1 MSQEDR
7 PAEAPGPAEV
17 PVSAETGTSGAAM
30 ALDPLDMRNYGLEK
44 LQEIKPGRWMARA
57 KLVGFPLGILSFLFF
72 HFRWCGPIGFF
83 EAATGVANIG
93 HLYTVTGLF
102 VFSLILWMTE
112 AIPSYL
118 TSFIVIVS
126 TILFGVLKMR
136 PTFAY
141 LGEPVMVLNIASFI
155 LASALVAS
163 GLAKRIALLLVTKWG
178 NHITGIFWAFIAL
191 NLLLGAFISATS
203 AKTAVLLPLFMVIAA
218 MYGAV
223 SGVSRNN
230 VGRNL
235 VLQNLL
241 ANNVSASAF
250 ITGSAAN
257 LLAAQLLEK
266 AGHKV
271 MYSEW
276 LMALLPL
283 AIIQCGIGWFTGTK
297 LIFPI
302 SKTDAQPKVEGGMD
316 RLRAELKALGRM
328 NFREAR
334 AAVVFVAVLALWSTE
349 PLHGIRAEVVAMC
362 GAILVLLPP
371 FSGLPRFGVMT
382 WNEADIP
389 WHMLMFSWGA
399 YVLGGIMEST
409 RIVDLAVEEMFGHLG
424 ITASTPKVA
433 VFLVLACL
441 FTFTTLINESKT
453 ARTIILFPV
462 MIATATKFG
471 WDVVGFCLPMAFLI
485 NQVYVLYFNSKPAN
499 ISYLSN
505 MYSTGESFKF
515 GMTQMI
521 IILVLLTL
529 WTQYVMPLMGFQS
542 RLW

>member
-1 MSQEDR
+1 MADTE
-7 PAEAPGPAEV
+7 PKGPAG
-17 PVSAETGTSGAAM
+17 AGAAPPF
-30 ALDPLDMRNYGLEK
+30 DPLDMRNYGLEK
-44 LQEIKPGRWMARA
+44 LHDIKAGPWTERA
-57 KLVGFPLGILSFLFF
+57 KRVGVPLSVGLFLFF
-72 HFRWCGPIGFF
+72 HLQWCGPIEFF
-83 EAATGVANIG
+83 DQAQGVKDVSQ
-93 HLYTVTGLF
+93 LYTVTGLF
-102 VFSLILWMTE
+102 FFSLVLWMTE

-118 TSFIVIVS
+118 TSFIVIVA
-126 TILFGVLKMR
+126 TVLLGILGMR

-141 LGEPVMVLNIASFI
+141 LGEPVMILNIASFI
-155 LASALVAS
+155 LASALVVT
-163 GLAKRIALLLVTKWG
+163 GLAKRIALLLVIQWG
-178 NHITGIFWAFIAL
+178 NHLAGIFWAFIAL

-203 AKTAVLLPLFMVIAA
+203 AKTALLLPLFMVIAA

-223 SGVSRNN
+223 GGVARNN

-271 MYSEW
+271 MYAEW

-283 AIIQCGIGWFTGTK
+283 AIIQCALAWYTGTK

-302 SKTDAQPKVEGGMD
+302 TREDARPKLEGGMAH
-316 RLRAELKALGRM
+316 LKAELDKLGPLHA
-328 NFREAR
+328 RELR
-334 AAVVFVAVLALWSTE
+334 AAVVFLAVLALWATE
-349 PLHGIRAEVVAMC
+349 GVHGIRAEVVAMC
-362 GAILVLLPP
+362 GAIMVLLPA
-371 FSGLPRFGVMT
+371 FSGLRQFGVLS
-382 WNEADIP
+382 WNQADIP

-399 YVLGGIMEST
+399 YVLGGIMEKT
-409 RIVDLAVEEMFGHLG
+409 RIVELSVAELFAHMGVGPE
-424 ITASTPKVA
+424 TPKVA
-433 VFLVLACL
+433 VFIALASL
-441 FTFTTLINESKT
+441 FAFTTLVSESKT
-453 ARTIILFPV
+453 ARTIIMFPI
-462 MIATATKFG
+462 MIATATQFG

-499 ISYLSN
+499 ISYLTN

-515 GMTQMI
+515 GMIQLV
-521 IILVLLTL
+521 LVLLLLTA
-529 WTQYVMPLMGFQS
+529 WTHYVMPLMGFDS